1 MQLYQHLK
9 WFFRQHRFTYAIA
22 LSMLFAVAMLNMAV
36 PWLIGNAI
44 DKLLQTKD
52 FSQAEI
58 YLFALLGVSILVYLL
73 RYGWRRML
81 FGTSYKLGNILREQ
95 FYHRLLRQGQ
105 AFYNI
110 HSTGDLMA
118 RATNDI
124 DAVEVAAGEGILSGF
139 DGLLTFI
146 LVLVMMFIFI
156 DWQLAILAIIP
167 FPFMGY
173 GFYKLSN
180 RIHHQFKETL
190 DSFSTLNEQTQQSVS
205 GIRLIKSMGR
215 EEIESDK
222 FSQIAQQSARTTYN
236 VQRSEA
242 LFDPII
248 QLSLGAALLIA
259 LLVGGWQISE
269 GRLTVGQLTSFT
281 LYLSELIW
289 PMYAFGWLMNI
300 LQRGNAAIGRLESL
314 LKLPDSVADK
324 GTTLPEGYALSVDDV
339 TFNYPDTAP
348 TVLEN
353 SSLKNSTLKHVSLT
367 VEQNRV
373 LGITGATGSGKS
385 TLLHLLMRYWEST
398 HGSISVSGVPV
409 ANIPLANLRG
419 LYAYVP
425 QDAFLFSM
433 TIIEN
438 IRIGMPNATDEDV
451 YHAAKL
457 AAIHDDILQ
466 FPEGYQ
472 TLVGE
477 RGVTLSGGQRQRI
490 SIARALISQ
499 APILVL
505 DDALSAVDIKTEKLI
520 IKHLQQR
527 REQTVV
533 VVSHR
538 LSAIEHADEIIVL
551 SHGEIVE
558 RGKHNQ
564 LISLDGWYSRMA
576 AYQQMEQA
584 LEEDLL

>member
-1 MQLYQHLK
+1 MQLFQHLK
-9 WFFRQHRFTYAIA
+9 WFFRQHRFTYALA

-36 PWLIGNAI
+36 PWFIGHAI
-44 DKLLQTKD
+44 DKLLETRD
-52 FSQAEI
+52 FSQAEY

-73 RYGWRRML
+73 RYGWRRVL
-81 FGTSYKLGNILREQ
+81 FGTSYQLGNILREQ

-105 AFYNI
+105 AFYNQ

-124 DAVEVAAGEGILSGF
+124 DAVEMAAGEGILSGF
-139 DGLLTFI
+139 DGLMTFI
-146 LVLVMMFIFI
+146 LVLVMMFVFI
-156 DWQLAILAIIP
+156 DWQLAVLAILP

-180 RIHHQFKETL
+180 RIHHQFKDTL
-190 DSFSTLNEQTQQSVS
+190 DSFSTLNEQAQQSVA
-205 GIRLIKSMGR
+205 GIRMIKSMGR
-215 EEIESDK
+215 EAIEADK
-222 FSQIAQQSARTTYN
+222 FERIAEQSAQSTYK

-259 LLVGGWQISE
+259 LLMGGWQISS
-269 GRLTVGQLTSFT
+269 GNLTVGQLTSFT

-300 LQRGNAAIGRLESL
+300 LQRGNAAIGRLEAL
-314 LKLPDSVADK
+314 LNLPDSINDQ
-324 GTTLPEGYALSVDDV
+324 GTTEPAGYAL
-339 TFNYPDTAP
+339 AI
-348 TVLEN
+348 E
-353 SSLKNSTLKHVSLT
+353 HVSFHYPETGQPSLSNISLQLG
-367 VEQNRV
+367 ENRV
-373 LGITGATGSGKS
+373 LGIAGATGAGKS
-385 TLLHLLMRYWEST
+385 TLLHLLMRYWEAEQ
-398 HGSISVSGVPV
+398 GSIEVSGIPIQS
-409 ANIPLANLRG
+409 IPLPALRN

-433 TIIEN
+433 SIMEN
-438 IRIGMPNATDEDV
+438 IRIGRSEASDEDV
-451 YHAAKL
+451 HQAAKL

-505 DDALSAVDIKTEKLI
+505 DDALSAVDLKTEKVI
-520 IKHLQQR
+520 IEHLQQR
-527 REQTVV
+527 REQTLI

-538 LSAIEHADEIIVL
+538 LSAIERADEIVVL
-551 SHGEIVE
+551 AHGEMIE
-558 RGKHNQ
+558 KGTHRE
-564 LISLDGWYSRMA
+564 LIRQDGWYARMA

-584 LEEDLL
+584 LENDLQ

>member
-1 MQLYQHLK
+1 MQLFQHLK
-9 WFFRQHRFTYAIA
+9 WFFRQHRFTYALA

-36 PWLIGNAI
+36 PWFIGHAI
-44 DKLLQTKD
+44 DKLLETRD
-52 FSQAEI
+52 FSQAEF

-73 RYGWRRML
+73 RYGWRRVL
-81 FGTSYKLGNILREQ
+81 FGTSYQLGNILREQ

-105 AFYNI
+105 AFYNQ

-124 DAVEVAAGEGILSGF
+124 DAVEMAAGEGILSGF
-139 DGLLTFI
+139 DGLMTFI
-146 LVLVMMFIFI
+146 LVLVMMFVFI
-156 DWQLAILAIIP
+156 DWQLAVLAILP
-167 FPFMGY
+167 FPFMGF

-180 RIHHQFKETL
+180 RIHHQFKDTL
-190 DSFSTLNEQTQQSVS
+190 DSFSTLNEQAQQSVA
-205 GIRLIKSMGR
+205 GIRMIKSMGR
-215 EEIESDK
+215 EAIEADK
-222 FSQIAQQSARTTYN
+222 FERIAEQSAQSTYK

-259 LLVGGWQISE
+259 LLMGGWQISS
-269 GRLTVGQLTSFT
+269 GNLTVGQLTSFT

-300 LQRGNAAIGRLESL
+300 LQRGNAAIGRLEEL
-314 LKLPDSVADK
+314 LNLPDSINDQ
-324 GTTLPEGYALSVDDV
+324 GTTEPAGYAL
-339 TFNYPDTAP
+339 AI
-348 TVLEN
+348 E
-353 SSLKNSTLKHVSLT
+353 HVSFHYPETGQPSLSNISLQ
-367 VEQNRV
+367 VGENRV
-373 LGITGATGSGKS
+373 LGIAGATGAGKS
-385 TLLHLLMRYWEST
+385 TLLHLLMRYWEAEQ
-398 HGSISVSGVPV
+398 GSIEVSGIPIQS
-409 ANIPLANLRG
+409 IPLPALRN

-433 TIIEN
+433 SIMEN
-438 IRIGMPNATDEDV
+438 IRIGRSEASDEDV
-451 YHAAKL
+451 HQAAKL

-505 DDALSAVDIKTEKLI
+505 DDALSAVDIKTEKVI
-520 IKHLQQR
+520 IEHLQQR
-527 REQTVV
+527 REQTLI

-538 LSAIEHADEIIVL
+538 LSAIERADEIVVL
-551 SHGEIVE
+551 AHGEMIE
-558 RGKHNQ
+558 RGTHRE
-564 LISLDGWYSRMA
+564 LIRQDGWYARMA

-584 LEEDLL
+584 LENDLQ

>member
-1 MQLYQHLK
+1 MQLFQHLK
-9 WFFRQHRFTYAIA
+9 WFFRQHRFTYALA

-36 PWLIGNAI
+36 PWFIGHAI
-44 DKLLQTKD
+44 DKLLETRD
-52 FSQAEI
+52 FSQAEY

-73 RYGWRRML
+73 RYGWRRVL
-81 FGTSYKLGNILREQ
+81 FGTSYQLGNILREQ

-105 AFYNI
+105 AFYNQ

-124 DAVEVAAGEGILSGF
+124 DAVEMAAGEGILSGF
-139 DGLLTFI
+139 DGLMTFI
-146 LVLVMMFIFI
+146 LVLVMMFVFI
-156 DWQLAILAIIP
+156 DWQLAVLAILP

-180 RIHHQFKETL
+180 RIHHQFKDTL
-190 DSFSTLNEQTQQSVS
+190 DSFSTLNEQAQQSVA
-205 GIRLIKSMGR
+205 GIRMIKSMGR
-215 EEIESDK
+215 EAIEADK
-222 FSQIAQQSARTTYN
+222 FERIAEQSAQSTYK

-259 LLVGGWQISE
+259 LLMGGWQISS
-269 GRLTVGQLTSFT
+269 GNLTVGQLTSFT

-300 LQRGNAAIGRLESL
+300 LQRGNAAIGRLKAL
-314 LKLPDSVADK
+314 LNLPDSINDQ
-324 GTTLPEGYALSVDDV
+324 GTTEPAGYAL
-339 TFNYPDTAP
+339 AI
-348 TVLEN
+348 E
-353 SSLKNSTLKHVSLT
+353 HVSFHYPETGQPSLSNISLQLG
-367 VEQNRV
+367 ENRV
-373 LGITGATGSGKS
+373 LGIAGATGAGKS
-385 TLLHLLMRYWEST
+385 TLLHLLMRYWEAEQ
-398 HGSISVSGVPV
+398 GSIEVSGIPIQS
-409 ANIPLANLRG
+409 IPLPALRN

-433 TIIEN
+433 SIMEN
-438 IRIGMPNATDEDV
+438 IRIGRSEASDEDV
-451 YHAAKL
+451 HQAAKL

-505 DDALSAVDIKTEKLI
+505 DDALSAVDIKTEKVI
-520 IKHLQQR
+520 IEHLQQR
-527 REQTVV
+527 REQTLI

-538 LSAIEHADEIIVL
+538 LSAIERADEIVVL
-551 SHGEIVE
+551 AHGEMIE
-558 RGKHNQ
+558 KGTHRE
-564 LISLDGWYSRMA
+564 LIRQDGWYARMA

-584 LEEDLL
+584 LENDLQ

>member
-1 MQLYQHLK
+1 MQLFQHLK
-9 WFFRQHRFTYAIA
+9 WFFRQHRFTYALA

-36 PWLIGNAI
+36 PWFIGHAI
-44 DKLLQTKD
+44 DKLLETRD
-52 FSQAEI
+52 FSQAEF

-73 RYGWRRML
+73 RYGWRRVL
-81 FGTSYKLGNILREQ
+81 FGTSYQLGNILREQ

-105 AFYNI
+105 AFYNQ

-124 DAVEVAAGEGILSGF
+124 DAVEMAAGEGILSGF
-139 DGLLTFI
+139 DGLMTFI
-146 LVLVMMFIFI
+146 LVLVMMFVFI
-156 DWQLAILAIIP
+156 DWQLAVLAILP

-180 RIHHQFKETL
+180 RIHHQFKDTL
-190 DSFSTLNEQTQQSVS
+190 DSFSTLNEQAQQSVA
-205 GIRLIKSMGR
+205 GIRMIKSMGR
-215 EEIESDK
+215 EAIEAGK
-222 FSQIAQQSARTTYN
+222 FERIAEQSAQSTYK

-259 LLVGGWQISE
+259 LLMGGWQISS
-269 GRLTVGQLTSFT
+269 GNLTVGQLTSFT

-300 LQRGNAAIGRLESL
+300 LQRGNAAIGRLEEL
-314 LKLPDSVADK
+314 LNLPDSINDQ
-324 GTTLPEGYALSVDDV
+324 GTTEPAGYAL
-339 TFNYPDTAP
+339 AI
-348 TVLEN
+348 E
-353 SSLKNSTLKHVSLT
+353 HVSFHYPETGQPSLSNISLQ
-367 VEQNRV
+367 VGENRV
-373 LGITGATGSGKS
+373 LGIAGATGAGKS
-385 TLLHLLMRYWEST
+385 TLLHLLMRYWEAEQ
-398 HGSISVSGVPV
+398 GSIEVSGIPIQS
-409 ANIPLANLRG
+409 IPLPALRN

-433 TIIEN
+433 SIMEN
-438 IRIGMPNATDEDV
+438 IRIGRSEASDEDV
-451 YHAAKL
+451 HQAAKL

-505 DDALSAVDIKTEKLI
+505 DDALSAVDIKTEKVI
-520 IKHLQQR
+520 IEHLQQR
-527 REQTVV
+527 REQTLI

-538 LSAIEHADEIIVL
+538 LSAIERADEIVVL
-551 SHGEIVE
+551 AHGEMIE
-558 RGKHNQ
+558 KGTHRE
-564 LISLDGWYSRMA
+564 LIRQDGWYARMA

-584 LEEDLL
+584 LENDLQ

>member
-1 MQLYQHLK
+1 MQLFQHLK
-9 WFFRQHRFTYAIA
+9 WFFRQHRFTYALA

-36 PWLIGNAI
+36 PWFIGNAI
-44 DKLLQTKD
+44 DKLLETRD
-52 FSQAEI
+52 FSQAEF

-73 RYGWRRML
+73 RYGWRRVL
-81 FGTSYKLGNILREQ
+81 FGTSYQLGNILREQ

-105 AFYNI
+105 AFYNQ

-124 DAVEVAAGEGILSGF
+124 DAVEMAAGEGILSGF
-139 DGLLTFI
+139 DGLMTFI
-146 LVLVMMFIFI
+146 LVLVMMFVFI
-156 DWQLAILAIIP
+156 DWQLAVLAILP

-180 RIHHQFKETL
+180 RIHHQFKDTL
-190 DSFSTLNEQTQQSVS
+190 DSFSTLNEQAQQSVA
-205 GIRLIKSMGR
+205 GIRMIKSMGR
-215 EEIESDK
+215 EAIEADK
-222 FSQIAQQSARTTYN
+222 FERIAEQSAQSTYK

-259 LLVGGWQISE
+259 LLMGGWQISS
-269 GRLTVGQLTSFT
+269 GNLTVGQLTSFT

-300 LQRGNAAIGRLESL
+300 LQRGNAAIGRLEEL
-314 LKLPDSVADK
+314 LNLPDSINDQ
-324 GTTLPEGYALSVDDV
+324 GTTEPAGYAL
-339 TFNYPDTAP
+339 AI
-348 TVLEN
+348 E
-353 SSLKNSTLKHVSLT
+353 HVSFHYPETGQPSLSNISLQ
-367 VEQNRV
+367 VGENRV
-373 LGITGATGSGKS
+373 LGIAGATGAGKS
-385 TLLHLLMRYWEST
+385 TLLHLLMRYWEAEQ
-398 HGSISVSGVPV
+398 GSIEVSGIPIQS
-409 ANIPLANLRG
+409 IPLPALRN

-433 TIIEN
+433 SIMEN
-438 IRIGMPNATDEDV
+438 IRIGRSEASDEDV
-451 YHAAKL
+451 HQAAKL

-505 DDALSAVDIKTEKLI
+505 DDALSAVDIKTEKVI
-520 IKHLQQR
+520 IEHLQQR
-527 REQTVV
+527 REQTLI

-538 LSAIEHADEIIVL
+538 LSAIERADEIVVL
-551 SHGEIVE
+551 AHGEMIE
-558 RGKHNQ
+558 KGTHRE
-564 LISLDGWYSRMA
+564 LIRQDGWYARMA

-584 LEEDLL
+584 LENDLQ

>member
-1 MQLYQHLK
+1 MQLFQHLK
-9 WFFRQHRFTYAIA
+9 WFFRQHRFTYALA

-36 PWLIGNAI
+36 PWFIGHAI
-44 DKLLQTKD
+44 DKLLETRD
-52 FSQAEI
+52 FSQAEY

-73 RYGWRRML
+73 RYGWRRVL
-81 FGTSYKLGNILREQ
+81 FGTSYQLGNILREQ

-105 AFYNI
+105 AFYNQ

-124 DAVEVAAGEGILSGF
+124 DAVEMAAGEGILSGF
-139 DGLLTFI
+139 DGLMTFI
-146 LVLVMMFIFI
+146 LVLVMMFVFI
-156 DWQLAILAIIP
+156 DWQLAVLAILP

-180 RIHHQFKETL
+180 RIHHQFKDTL
-190 DSFSTLNEQTQQSVS
+190 DSFSTLNEQAQQSVA
-205 GIRLIKSMGR
+205 GIRMIKSMGR
-215 EEIESDK
+215 EAIEADK
-222 FSQIAQQSARTTYN
+222 FERIAEQSAQSTYK

-259 LLVGGWQISE
+259 LLMGGWQISS
-269 GRLTVGQLTSFT
+269 GNLTVGQLTSFT

-300 LQRGNAAIGRLESL
+300 LQRGNAAIGRLEAL
-314 LKLPDSVADK
+314 LNLPDSINDQ
-324 GTTLPEGYALSVDDV
+324 GTTEPAGYAL
-339 TFNYPDTAP
+339 AI
-348 TVLEN
+348 E
-353 SSLKNSTLKHVSLT
+353 HVSFHYPETGQPSLSNISLQLG
-367 VEQNRV
+367 ENRV
-373 LGITGATGSGKS
+373 LGITGATGAGKS
-385 TLLHLLMRYWEST
+385 TLLHLLMRYWEAEQ
-398 HGSISVSGVPV
+398 GSIEVSGIPIQS
-409 ANIPLANLRG
+409 IPLPALRN

-433 TIIEN
+433 SIMEN
-438 IRIGMPNATDEDV
+438 IRIGRSEASDEDV
-451 YHAAKL
+451 HQAAKL

-505 DDALSAVDIKTEKLI
+505 DDALSAVDIKTEKVI
-520 IKHLQQR
+520 IEHLQQR
-527 REQTVV
+527 REQTLI

-538 LSAIEHADEIIVL
+538 LSAIERADEIVVL
-551 SHGEIVE
+551 AHGEMIE
-558 RGKHNQ
+558 KGTHRE
-564 LISLDGWYSRMA
+564 LIRQDGWYARMA

-584 LEEDLL
+584 LENDLQ

>member
-1 MQLYQHLK
+1 MQLFQHLK
-9 WFFRQHRFTYAIA
+9 WFFRQHRFTYALA

-36 PWLIGNAI
+36 PWFIGHAI
-44 DKLLQTKD
+44 DKLLETRD
-52 FSQAEI
+52 FSQAEY

-73 RYGWRRML
+73 RYGWRRVL
-81 FGTSYKLGNILREQ
+81 FGTSYQLGNILREQ

-105 AFYNI
+105 AFYNQ

-124 DAVEVAAGEGILSGF
+124 DAVEMAAGEGILSGF
-139 DGLLTFI
+139 DGLMTFI
-146 LVLVMMFIFI
+146 LVLVMMFVFI
-156 DWQLAILAIIP
+156 DWQLAVLAILP

-180 RIHHQFKETL
+180 RIHHQFKDTL
-190 DSFSTLNEQTQQSVS
+190 DSFSTLNEQAQQSVA
-205 GIRLIKSMGR
+205 GIRMIKSMGR
-215 EEIESDK
+215 EAIEADK
-222 FSQIAQQSARTTYN
+222 FERIAEQSAQSTYK

-259 LLVGGWQISE
+259 LLMGGWQISS
-269 GRLTVGQLTSFT
+269 GNLTVGQLTSFT

-300 LQRGNAAIGRLESL
+300 LQRGNAAIGRLEAL
-314 LKLPDSVADK
+314 LNLPDSINDQ
-324 GTTLPEGYALSVDDV
+324 GTTEPAGYALAIEQVS
-339 TFNYPDTAP
+339 FHYPETGQP
-348 TVLEN
+348 
-353 SSLKNSTLKHVSLT
+353 SLSNISLQLG
-367 VEQNRV
+367 ENRV
-373 LGITGATGSGKS
+373 LGIAGATGAGKS
-385 TLLHLLMRYWEST
+385 TLLHLLMRYWEAEQ
-398 HGSISVSGVPV
+398 GSIEVSGIPIQS
-409 ANIPLANLRG
+409 IPLPALRN

-433 TIIEN
+433 SIMEN
-438 IRIGMPNATDEDV
+438 IRIGRSEASDEDV
-451 YHAAKL
+451 HQAAKL

-466 FPEGYQ
+466 FPDGYQ

-505 DDALSAVDIKTEKLI
+505 DDALSAVDIKTEKVI
-520 IKHLQQR
+520 IEHLQQR
-527 REQTVV
+527 REQTLI

-538 LSAIEHADEIIVL
+538 LSAIERADEIVVL
-551 SHGEIVE
+551 AHGEMIE
-558 RGKHNQ
+558 KGTHRE
-564 LISLDGWYSRMA
+564 LIRQDGWYARMA

-584 LEEDLL
+584 LENDLQ

>member
-1 MQLYQHLK
+1 MQLFQHLK
-9 WFFRQHRFTYAIA
+9 WFFRQHRFTYALA

-36 PWLIGNAI
+36 PWFIGNAI
-44 DKLLQTKD
+44 DKLLETRD
-52 FSQAEI
+52 FSQAEF

-73 RYGWRRML
+73 RYGWRRVL
-81 FGTSYKLGNILREQ
+81 FGTSYQLGNILREQ

-105 AFYNI
+105 AFYNQ

-124 DAVEVAAGEGILSGF
+124 DAVEMAAGEGILSGF
-139 DGLLTFI
+139 DGLMTFI
-146 LVLVMMFIFI
+146 LVLVMMFVFI
-156 DWQLAILAIIP
+156 DWQLAVLAILP

-180 RIHHQFKETL
+180 RIHHQFKDTL
-190 DSFSTLNEQTQQSVS
+190 DSFSTLNEQAQQSVA
-205 GIRLIKSMGR
+205 GIRMIKSMGR
-215 EEIESDK
+215 EAIEADK
-222 FSQIAQQSARTTYN
+222 FERIAEQSAQSTYK

-259 LLVGGWQISE
+259 LLMGGWQISS
-269 GRLTVGQLTSFT
+269 GNLTVGQLTSFT

-300 LQRGNAAIGRLESL
+300 LQRGNAAIGRLEEL
-314 LKLPDSVADK
+314 LNLPDSINDQ
-324 GTTLPEGYALSVDDV
+324 GTTEPAGYAL
-339 TFNYPDTAP
+339 AI
-348 TVLEN
+348 E
-353 SSLKNSTLKHVSLT
+353 HVSFHYPETGQPSLSNISLQLG
-367 VEQNRV
+367 ENRV
-373 LGITGATGSGKS
+373 LGIAGATGAGKS
-385 TLLHLLMRYWEST
+385 TLLHLLMRYWEAEQ
-398 HGSISVSGVPV
+398 GSIEVSGIPIQS
-409 ANIPLANLRG
+409 IPLPALRN

-433 TIIEN
+433 SIMEN
-438 IRIGMPNATDEDV
+438 IRIGRSQASDEEV
-451 YHAAKL
+451 HQAAKL

-505 DDALSAVDIKTEKLI
+505 DDALSAVDIKTEKVI
-520 IKHLQQR
+520 IEHLQQR
-527 REQTVV
+527 REQTLI

-538 LSAIEHADEIIVL
+538 LSAIERADEIVVL
-551 SHGEIVE
+551 AHGEMIE
-558 RGKHNQ
+558 KGTHRE
-564 LISLDGWYSRMA
+564 LIRQDGWYARMA

-584 LEEDLL
+584 LENDLQ

>member
-1 MQLYQHLK
+1 MQLFQHLK
-9 WFFRQHRFTYAIA
+9 WFFRQHRFTYALA

-36 PWLIGNAI
+36 PWFIGHAI
-44 DKLLQTKD
+44 DKLLETRD
-52 FSQAEI
+52 FSQAEF

-73 RYGWRRML
+73 RYGWRRVL
-81 FGTSYKLGNILREQ
+81 FGTSYQLGNILREQ

-105 AFYNI
+105 AFYNQ

-124 DAVEVAAGEGILSGF
+124 DAVEMAAGEGILSGF
-139 DGLLTFI
+139 DGLMTFI
-146 LVLVMMFIFI
+146 LVLVMMFVFI
-156 DWQLAILAIIP
+156 DWQLAVLAILP

-180 RIHHQFKETL
+180 RIHHQFKDTL
-190 DSFSTLNEQTQQSVS
+190 DSFSTLNEQAQQSVA
-205 GIRLIKSMGR
+205 GIRMIKSMGR
-215 EEIESDK
+215 EAIEADK
-222 FSQIAQQSARTTYN
+222 FERIAEQSAQSTYK

-259 LLVGGWQISE
+259 LLMGGWQISS
-269 GRLTVGQLTSFT
+269 GNLTVGQLTSFT

-300 LQRGNAAIGRLESL
+300 LQRGNAAIGRLEEL
-314 LKLPDSVADK
+314 LNLPDSINDQ
-324 GTTLPEGYALSVDDV
+324 GTTEPAGYAL
-339 TFNYPDTAP
+339 AI
-348 TVLEN
+348 E
-353 SSLKNSTLKHVSLT
+353 HVSFHYPETGQPSLSNISLQ
-367 VEQNRV
+367 VGENRV
-373 LGITGATGSGKS
+373 LGIAGATGAGKS
-385 TLLHLLMRYWEST
+385 TLLHLLMRYWEAEQ
-398 HGSISVSGVPV
+398 GSIEVSGIPIQS
-409 ANIPLANLRG
+409 IPLPALRN

-433 TIIEN
+433 SIMEN
-438 IRIGMPNATDEDV
+438 IRIGRSQASDEDV
-451 YHAAKL
+451 HQAAKL

-505 DDALSAVDIKTEKLI
+505 DDALSAVDIKTEKVI
-520 IKHLQQR
+520 IEHLQQR
-527 REQTVV
+527 REQTLI

-538 LSAIEHADEIIVL
+538 LSAIERADEIVVL
-551 SHGEIVE
+551 AHGEMIE
-558 RGKHNQ
+558 KGTHRE
-564 LISLDGWYSRMA
+564 LIRQDGWYARMA

-584 LEEDLL
+584 LENDLQ

>member
-1 MQLYQHLK
+1 MQLFQHLK
-9 WFFRQHRFTYAIA
+9 WFFRQHRFTYALA

-36 PWLIGNAI
+36 PWFIGHAI
-44 DKLLQTKD
+44 DKLLETRD
-52 FSQAEI
+52 FSQAEF

-73 RYGWRRML
+73 RYGWRRVL
-81 FGTSYKLGNILREQ
+81 FGTSYQLGNILREQ

-105 AFYNI
+105 AFYNQ

-124 DAVEVAAGEGILSGF
+124 DAVEMAAGEGILSGF
-139 DGLLTFI
+139 DGLMTFI
-146 LVLVMMFIFI
+146 LVLVMMFVFI
-156 DWQLAILAIIP
+156 DWQLAVLAILP

-180 RIHHQFKETL
+180 RIHHQFKDTL
-190 DSFSTLNEQTQQSVS
+190 DSFSTLNEQAQQSVA
-205 GIRLIKSMGR
+205 GIRMIKSMGR
-215 EEIESDK
+215 EAIEADK
-222 FSQIAQQSARTTYN
+222 FERIAEQSAQSTYK

-259 LLVGGWQISE
+259 LLMGGWQISS
-269 GRLTVGQLTSFT
+269 GNLTVGQLTSFT

-300 LQRGNAAIGRLESL
+300 LQRGNAAIGRLEEL
-314 LKLPDSVADK
+314 LNLPDSINDQGSTEPA
-324 GTTLPEGYALSVDDV
+324 GYAL
-339 TFNYPDTAP
+339 AI
-348 TVLEN
+348 E
-353 SSLKNSTLKHVSLT
+353 HVSFHYPESGQPSLSNISLQLG
-367 VEQNRV
+367 ENRV
-373 LGITGATGSGKS
+373 LGIAGATGAGKS
-385 TLLHLLMRYWEST
+385 TLLHLLMRYWEAEQ
-398 HGSISVSGVPV
+398 GSIEVSGIPIQS
-409 ANIPLANLRG
+409 IPLPALRN

-433 TIIEN
+433 SIMEN
-438 IRIGMPNATDEDV
+438 IRIGRSEASDEDV
-451 YHAAKL
+451 HQAAKL

-505 DDALSAVDIKTEKLI
+505 DDALSAVDIKTEKVI
-520 IKHLQQR
+520 IEHLQQR
-527 REQTVV
+527 REQTLI

-538 LSAIEHADEIIVL
+538 LSAIERADEIVVL
-551 SHGEIVE
+551 AHGEMIE
-558 RGKHNQ
+558 KGTHRE
-564 LISLDGWYSRMA
+564 LIRQDGWYARMA

-584 LEEDLL
+584 LENDLQ

>member
-1 MQLYQHLK
+1 MQLFQHLK
-9 WFFRQHRFTYAIA
+9 WFFRQHRFTYALA

-36 PWLIGNAI
+36 PWFIGNAI
-44 DKLLQTKD
+44 DKLLETRD
-52 FSQAEI
+52 FSQAEF

-73 RYGWRRML
+73 RYGWRRVL
-81 FGTSYKLGNILREQ
+81 FGTSYQLGNILREQ

-105 AFYNI
+105 AFYNQ

-124 DAVEVAAGEGILSGF
+124 DAVEMAAGEGILSGF
-139 DGLLTFI
+139 DGLMTFI
-146 LVLVMMFIFI
+146 LVLVMMFVFI
-156 DWQLAILAIIP
+156 DWQLAVLAILP

-180 RIHHQFKETL
+180 RIHHQFKDTL
-190 DSFSTLNEQTQQSVS
+190 DSFSTLNEQAQQSVA
-205 GIRLIKSMGR
+205 GIRMIKSMGR
-215 EEIESDK
+215 EAIEAGK
-222 FSQIAQQSARTTYN
+222 FERIAEQSAQSTYK

-259 LLVGGWQISE
+259 LLMGGWQISS
-269 GRLTVGQLTSFT
+269 GNLTVGQLTSFT

-300 LQRGNAAIGRLESL
+300 LQRGNAAIGRLEEL
-314 LKLPDSVADK
+314 LNLPDSINDQ
-324 GTTLPEGYALSVDDV
+324 GTTEPAGYAL
-339 TFNYPDTAP
+339 AI
-348 TVLEN
+348 E
-353 SSLKNSTLKHVSLT
+353 HVSFHYPETGQPSLSNISLQLG
-367 VEQNRV
+367 ENRV
-373 LGITGATGSGKS
+373 LGIAGATGAGKS
-385 TLLHLLMRYWEST
+385 TLLHLLMRYWEAEQ
-398 HGSISVSGVPV
+398 GSIEVSGIPIQS
-409 ANIPLANLRG
+409 IPLPALRN

-433 TIIEN
+433 SIMEN
-438 IRIGMPNATDEDV
+438 IRIGRSQASDEEV
-451 YHAAKL
+451 HQAAKL

-505 DDALSAVDIKTEKLI
+505 DDALSAVDIKTEKVI
-520 IKHLQQR
+520 IEHLQQR
-527 REQTVV
+527 REQTLI

-538 LSAIEHADEIIVL
+538 LSAIERADEIVVL
-551 SHGEIVE
+551 AHGEMIE
-558 RGKHNQ
+558 KGTHRE
-564 LISLDGWYSRMA
+564 LIRQDGWYARMA

-584 LEEDLL
+584 LENDLQ

>member
-1 MQLYQHLK
+1 MQLFQHLK
-9 WFFRQHRFTYAIA
+9 WFFRQHRFTYALA

-36 PWLIGNAI
+36 PWFIGHAI
-44 DKLLQTKD
+44 DKLLETRD
-52 FSQAEI
+52 FSQAEF
-58 YLFALLGVSILVYLL
+58 YLFALLVVSILVYLL
-73 RYGWRRML
+73 RYGWRRVL
-81 FGTSYKLGNILREQ
+81 FGTSYQLGNILREQ

-105 AFYNI
+105 AFYNQ

-124 DAVEVAAGEGILSGF
+124 DAVEMAAGEGILSGF
-139 DGLLTFI
+139 DGLMTFI
-146 LVLVMMFIFI
+146 LVLVMMFVFI
-156 DWQLAILAIIP
+156 DWQLAVLAILP

-180 RIHHQFKETL
+180 RIHHQFKDTL
-190 DSFSTLNEQTQQSVS
+190 DSFSTLNEQAQQSVA
-205 GIRLIKSMGR
+205 GIRMIKSMGR
-215 EEIESDK
+215 EAIEADK
-222 FSQIAQQSARTTYN
+222 FERIAEQSAQSTYK

-259 LLVGGWQISE
+259 LLMGGWQISS
-269 GRLTVGQLTSFT
+269 GNLTVGQLTSFT

-300 LQRGNAAIGRLESL
+300 LQRGNAAIGRLEEL
-314 LKLPDSVADK
+314 LNLPDSINDQ
-324 GTTLPEGYALSVDDV
+324 GTTEPAGYALAIEHIS
-339 TFNYPDTAP
+339 FHYPETGQP
-348 TVLEN
+348 
-353 SSLKNSTLKHVSLT
+353 SLSNISLQ
-367 VEQNRV
+367 VGENRV
-373 LGITGATGSGKS
+373 LGIAGATGAGKS
-385 TLLHLLMRYWEST
+385 TLLHLLMRYWEAEQ
-398 HGSISVSGVPV
+398 GSIEVSGIPIQS
-409 ANIPLANLRG
+409 IPLPALRN

-433 TIIEN
+433 SIMEN
-438 IRIGMPNATDEDV
+438 IRIGRSQASDEEV
-451 YHAAKL
+451 HQAAKL

-505 DDALSAVDIKTEKLI
+505 DDALSAVDIKTEKVI
-520 IKHLQQR
+520 IEHLQQR
-527 REQTVV
+527 REQTLI

-538 LSAIEHADEIIVL
+538 LSAIERADEIVVL
-551 SHGEIVE
+551 AHGEMIE
-558 RGKHNQ
+558 KGTHRE
-564 LISLDGWYSRMA
+564 LIRQDGWYARMA

-584 LEEDLL
+584 LENDLQ

>member
-1 MQLYQHLK
+1 MQLFQHLK
-9 WFFRQHRFTYAIA
+9 WFFRQHRFTYALA

-36 PWLIGNAI
+36 PWFIGHAI
-44 DKLLQTKD
+44 DKLLETRD
-52 FSQAEI
+52 FSQAEF

-73 RYGWRRML
+73 RYGWRRVL
-81 FGTSYKLGNILREQ
+81 FGTSYQLGNILREQ

-105 AFYNI
+105 AFYNQ

-124 DAVEVAAGEGILSGF
+124 DAVEMAAGEGILSGF
-139 DGLLTFI
+139 DGLMTFI
-146 LVLVMMFIFI
+146 LVLVMMFVFI
-156 DWQLAILAIIP
+156 DWQLAVLAILP

-180 RIHHQFKETL
+180 RIHHQFKDTL
-190 DSFSTLNEQTQQSVS
+190 DSFSTLNEQAQQSVA
-205 GIRLIKSMGR
+205 GIRMIKSMGR
-215 EEIESDK
+215 EAIEADK
-222 FSQIAQQSARTTYN
+222 FERIAEQSAQSTYK

-259 LLVGGWQISE
+259 LLMGGWQISS
-269 GRLTVGQLTSFT
+269 GNLTVGQLTSFT

-300 LQRGNAAIGRLESL
+300 LQRGNAAIGRLEEL
-314 LKLPDSVADK
+314 LNLPDSINDQGSTEPA
-324 GTTLPEGYALSVDDV
+324 GYAL
-339 TFNYPDTAP
+339 AI
-348 TVLEN
+348 E
-353 SSLKNSTLKHVSLT
+353 HVSFHYPETGQPSLSNISLQ
-367 VEQNRV
+367 VGENRV
-373 LGITGATGSGKS
+373 LGIAGATGAGKS
-385 TLLHLLMRYWEST
+385 TLLHLLMRYWEAEQ
-398 HGSISVSGVPV
+398 GSIEVSGIPIQS
-409 ANIPLANLRG
+409 IPLPALRN

-433 TIIEN
+433 SIMEN
-438 IRIGMPNATDEDV
+438 IRIGRSQASDEEV
-451 YHAAKL
+451 HQAAKL

-505 DDALSAVDIKTEKLI
+505 DDALSAVDIKTEKVI
-520 IKHLQQR
+520 IEHLQQR
-527 REQTVV
+527 REQTLI

-538 LSAIEHADEIIVL
+538 LSAIERADEIVVL
-551 SHGEIVE
+551 AHGEMIE
-558 RGKHNQ
+558 KGTHRE
-564 LISLDGWYSRMA
+564 LIRQDGWYARMA

-584 LEEDLL
+584 LENDLQ

>member
-1 MQLYQHLK
+1 MQLFQHLK
-9 WFFRQHRFTYAIA
+9 WFFRQHRFTYALA

-36 PWLIGNAI
+36 PWFIGHAI
-44 DKLLQTKD
+44 DKLLETRD
-52 FSQAEI
+52 FSQAEF

-73 RYGWRRML
+73 RYGWRRVL
-81 FGTSYKLGNILREQ
+81 FGTSYQLGNILREQ

-105 AFYNI
+105 AFYNQ

-124 DAVEVAAGEGILSGF
+124 DAVEMAAGEGILSGF
-139 DGLLTFI
+139 DGLMTFI
-146 LVLVMMFIFI
+146 LVLVMMFVFI
-156 DWQLAILAIIP
+156 DWQLAVLAILP

-180 RIHHQFKETL
+180 RIHHQFKDTL
-190 DSFSTLNEQTQQSVS
+190 DSFSTLNEQAQQSVA
-205 GIRLIKSMGR
+205 GIRMIKSMGR
-215 EEIESDK
+215 EAIEAGK
-222 FSQIAQQSARTTYN
+222 FERIAEQSAQSTYK

-259 LLVGGWQISE
+259 LLMGGWQISS
-269 GRLTVGQLTSFT
+269 GNLTVGQLTSFT

-300 LQRGNAAIGRLESL
+300 LQRGNAAIGRLEEL
-314 LKLPDSVADK
+314 LNLPDSINDQ
-324 GTTLPEGYALSVDDV
+324 GTTEPAGYAL
-339 TFNYPDTAP
+339 AI
-348 TVLEN
+348 E
-353 SSLKNSTLKHVSLT
+353 HVSFHYPETGQPSLSNISLQ
-367 VEQNRV
+367 VGENRV
-373 LGITGATGSGKS
+373 LGIAGATGAAKS
-385 TLLHLLMRYWEST
+385 TLLHLLMRYWEAEQ
-398 HGSISVSGVPV
+398 GSIEVSGIPIQS
-409 ANIPLANLRG
+409 IPLPALRN

-433 TIIEN
+433 SIMEN
-438 IRIGMPNATDEDV
+438 IRIGRSEASDEDV
-451 YHAAKL
+451 HQAAKL

-505 DDALSAVDIKTEKLI
+505 DDALSAVDIKTEKVI
-520 IKHLQQR
+520 IEHLQQR
-527 REQTVV
+527 REQTLI

-538 LSAIEHADEIIVL
+538 LSAIERADEIVVL
-551 SHGEIVE
+551 AHGEMIE
-558 RGKHNQ
+558 KGTHRE
-564 LISLDGWYSRMA
+564 LIRQDGWYARMA

-584 LEEDLL
+584 LENDLQ

>member
-1 MQLYQHLK
+1 MQLFQHLK
-9 WFFRQHRFTYAIA
+9 WFFRQHRFTYALA

-36 PWLIGNAI
+36 PWFIGHAI
-44 DKLLQTKD
+44 DKLLETRD
-52 FSQAEI
+52 FSQAEF

-73 RYGWRRML
+73 RYGWRRVL

-105 AFYNI
+105 AFYNQ

-124 DAVEVAAGEGILSGF
+124 DAVEMAAGEGILSGF
-139 DGLLTFI
+139 DGLMTFI
-146 LVLVMMFIFI
+146 LVLVMMFVFI
-156 DWQLAILAIIP
+156 DWQLAVLAILP

-180 RIHHQFKETL
+180 RIHHQFKDTL
-190 DSFSTLNEQTQQSVS
+190 DSFSTLNEQAQQSVA
-205 GIRLIKSMGR
+205 GIRMIKSMGR
-215 EEIESDK
+215 EAIEADK
-222 FSQIAQQSARTTYN
+222 FERIAEQSAQSTYK

-259 LLVGGWQISE
+259 LLMGGWQISS
-269 GRLTVGQLTSFT
+269 GNLTVGQLTSFT

-300 LQRGNAAIGRLESL
+300 LQRGNAAIGRLEEL
-314 LKLPDSVADK
+314 LNLPDSINDQ
-324 GTTLPEGYALSVDDV
+324 GTTEPAGYAL
-339 TFNYPDTAP
+339 AI
-348 TVLEN
+348 E
-353 SSLKNSTLKHVSLT
+353 HVSFHYPETGQPSLSNISLQLG
-367 VEQNRV
+367 ENRV
-373 LGITGATGSGKS
+373 LGIAGATGAGKS
-385 TLLHLLMRYWEST
+385 TLLHLLMRYWEAEQ
-398 HGSISVSGVPV
+398 GSIEVSGIPIQS
-409 ANIPLANLRG
+409 IPLPALRN

-433 TIIEN
+433 SIMEN
-438 IRIGMPNATDEDV
+438 IRIGRSEASDEEV
-451 YHAAKL
+451 HQAAKL

-505 DDALSAVDIKTEKLI
+505 DDALSAVDIKTEKVI
-520 IKHLQQR
+520 IEHLQQR
-527 REQTVV
+527 REQTLI

-538 LSAIEHADEIIVL
+538 LSAIERADEIVVL
-551 SHGEIVE
+551 AHGEMIE
-558 RGKHNQ
+558 KGTHRE
-564 LISLDGWYSRMA
+564 LIRQDGWYARMA

-584 LEEDLL
+584 LENDLQ

>member
-1 MQLYQHLK
+1 MQLFQHLK
-9 WFFRQHRFTYAIA
+9 WFFRQHRFTYALA

-36 PWLIGNAI
+36 PWFIGHAI
-44 DKLLQTKD
+44 DKLLETRD
-52 FSQAEI
+52 FSQAEY

-73 RYGWRRML
+73 RYGWRRVL
-81 FGTSYKLGNILREQ
+81 FGTSYQLGNILREQ

-105 AFYNI
+105 AFYNQ

-124 DAVEVAAGEGILSGF
+124 DAVEMAAGEGILSGF
-139 DGLLTFI
+139 DGLMTFI
-146 LVLVMMFIFI
+146 LVLVMMFVFI
-156 DWQLAILAIIP
+156 DWQLAVLAILP

-180 RIHHQFKETL
+180 RIHHQFKDTL
-190 DSFSTLNEQTQQSVS
+190 DSFSTLNEQAQQSVA
-205 GIRLIKSMGR
+205 GIRMIKSMGR
-215 EEIESDK
+215 EAIEADK
-222 FSQIAQQSARTTYN
+222 FERIAEQSAQSTYK

-259 LLVGGWQISE
+259 LLMGGWQISS
-269 GRLTVGQLTSFT
+269 GNLTVGQLTSFT

-300 LQRGNAAIGRLESL
+300 LQRGNAAIGRLEAL
-314 LKLPDSVADK
+314 LNLPDSINDQ
-324 GTTLPEGYALSVDDV
+324 GTTEPAGYAL
-339 TFNYPDTAP
+339 AI
-348 TVLEN
+348 E
-353 SSLKNSTLKHVSLT
+353 HVSFHYPETGQPSLSNISLQLG
-367 VEQNRV
+367 ENRV
-373 LGITGATGSGKS
+373 LGIAGATGAGKS
-385 TLLHLLMRYWEST
+385 TLLHLLMRYWEAEQ
-398 HGSISVSGVPV
+398 GSIEVSGIPIQS
-409 ANIPLANLRG
+409 IPLPALRN

-433 TIIEN
+433 SIMEN
-438 IRIGMPNATDEDV
+438 IRIGRSEASDEDV
-451 YHAAKL
+451 HQAAKL

-505 DDALSAVDIKTEKLI
+505 DDALSAVDIKTEKVI
-520 IKHLQQR
+520 IEHLQQR
-527 REQTVV
+527 REQTLI

-538 LSAIEHADEIIVL
+538 LSAIERADEIVVL
-551 SHGEIVE
+551 AHGEMIE
-558 RGKHNQ
+558 KGTHRE
-564 LISLDGWYSRMA
+564 LIHQDGWYARMA

-584 LEEDLL
+584 LENDLQ

>member
-1 MQLYQHLK
+1 MQLFQHLK
-9 WFFRQHRFTYAIA
+9 WFFRQHRFTYALA

-36 PWLIGNAI
+36 PWFIGHAI
-44 DKLLQTKD
+44 DKLLETRD
-52 FSQAEI
+52 FSQAEF

-73 RYGWRRML
+73 RYGWRRVL
-81 FGTSYKLGNILREQ
+81 FGTSYQLGNILREQ

-105 AFYNI
+105 AFYNQ

-124 DAVEVAAGEGILSGF
+124 DAVEMAAGEGILSGF
-139 DGLLTFI
+139 DGLMTFI
-146 LVLVMMFIFI
+146 LVLVMMFVFI
-156 DWQLAILAIIP
+156 DWQLAMLAILP
-167 FPFMGY
+167 FPFMGF

-180 RIHHQFKETL
+180 RIHHQFKDTL
-190 DSFSTLNEQTQQSVS
+190 DSFSTLNEQAQQSVA
-205 GIRLIKSMGR
+205 GIRMIKSMGR
-215 EEIESDK
+215 EAIEAGK
-222 FSQIAQQSARTTYN
+222 FERIAEQSAQSTYK

-259 LLVGGWQISE
+259 LLMGGWQISS
-269 GRLTVGQLTSFT
+269 GNLTVGQLTSFT

-300 LQRGNAAIGRLESL
+300 LQRGNAAIGRLEEL
-314 LKLPDSVADK
+314 LNLPDSINDQGSTEPA
-324 GTTLPEGYALSVDDV
+324 GYAL
-339 TFNYPDTAP
+339 TI
-348 TVLEN
+348 E
-353 SSLKNSTLKHVSLT
+353 HVSFHYPETGQPSLSNISLQ
-367 VEQNRV
+367 VGENRV
-373 LGITGATGSGKS
+373 LGIAGATGAGKS
-385 TLLHLLMRYWEST
+385 TLLHLLMRYWEAEQ
-398 HGSISVSGVPV
+398 GSIEVSGIPIQS
-409 ANIPLANLRG
+409 IPLPALRN

-433 TIIEN
+433 SIMEN
-438 IRIGMPNATDEDV
+438 IRIGRSEASDEDV
-451 YHAAKL
+451 HQAAKL

-505 DDALSAVDIKTEKLI
+505 DDALSAVDIKTEKVI
-520 IKHLQQR
+520 IEHLQQR
-527 REQTVV
+527 REQTLI

-538 LSAIEHADEIIVL
+538 LSAIERADEIVVL
-551 SHGEIVE
+551 AHGEMIE
-558 RGKHNQ
+558 KGTHRE
-564 LISLDGWYSRMA
+564 LIRQDGWYARMA

-584 LEEDLL
+584 LENDLQ

>member
-1 MQLYQHLK
+1 MQLFQHLK
-9 WFFRQHRFTYAIA
+9 WFFRQHRFTYALA

-36 PWLIGNAI
+36 PWFIGHAI
-44 DKLLQTKD
+44 DKLLETRD
-52 FSQAEI
+52 FSQAEF

-73 RYGWRRML
+73 RYGWRRVL
-81 FGTSYKLGNILREQ
+81 FGTSYQLGNILREQ

-105 AFYNI
+105 AFYNQ

-124 DAVEVAAGEGILSGF
+124 DAVEMAAGEGILSGF
-139 DGLLTFI
+139 DGLMTFI
-146 LVLVMMFIFI
+146 LVLVMMFVFI
-156 DWQLAILAIIP
+156 DWQLAVLAILP
-167 FPFMGY
+167 FPFMGF

-180 RIHHQFKETL
+180 RIHHQFKDTL
-190 DSFSTLNEQTQQSVS
+190 DSFSTLNEQAQQSVA
-205 GIRLIKSMGR
+205 GIRMIKSMGR
-215 EEIESDK
+215 EAIEADK
-222 FSQIAQQSARTTYN
+222 FERIAEQSAQSTYK

-259 LLVGGWQISE
+259 LLMGGWQISS
-269 GRLTVGQLTSFT
+269 GNLTVGQLTSFT

-300 LQRGNAAIGRLESL
+300 LQRGNAAIGRLEEL
-314 LKLPDSVADK
+314 LNLPDSINDQGSTEPA
-324 GTTLPEGYALSVDDV
+324 GYAL
-339 TFNYPDTAP
+339 AI
-348 TVLEN
+348 E
-353 SSLKNSTLKHVSLT
+353 HVSFHYPETGQPSLSNISLQ
-367 VEQNRV
+367 VGENRV
-373 LGITGATGSGKS
+373 LGIAGATGAGKS
-385 TLLHLLMRYWEST
+385 TLLHLLMRYWEAEQ
-398 HGSISVSGVPV
+398 GSIEVSGIPIQS
-409 ANIPLANLRG
+409 IPLPALRN

-433 TIIEN
+433 SIMEN
-438 IRIGMPNATDEDV
+438 IRIGRSEASDEEV
-451 YHAAKL
+451 HQAAKL

-505 DDALSAVDIKTEKLI
+505 DDALSAVDIKTEKVI
-520 IKHLQQR
+520 IEHLQQR
-527 REQTVV
+527 REQTLI

-538 LSAIEHADEIIVL
+538 LSAIERADEIVVL
-551 SHGEIVE
+551 AHGEMIE
-558 RGKHNQ
+558 KGTHRE
-564 LISLDGWYSRMA
+564 LIRQDGWYARMA

-584 LEEDLL
+584 LENDLQ

>member
-1 MQLYQHLK
+1 MQLFQHLK
-9 WFFRQHRFTYAIA
+9 WFFRQHRFTYALA

-36 PWLIGNAI
+36 PWFIGHAI
-44 DKLLQTKD
+44 DKLLETRD
-52 FSQAEI
+52 FSQAEF

-73 RYGWRRML
+73 RYGWRRVL
-81 FGTSYKLGNILREQ
+81 FGTSYQLGNILREQ

-105 AFYNI
+105 AFYNQ

-124 DAVEVAAGEGILSGF
+124 DAVEMAAGEGILSGF
-139 DGLLTFI
+139 DGLMTFI
-146 LVLVMMFIFI
+146 LVLVMMFVFI
-156 DWQLAILAIIP
+156 DWQLAVLAILP

-180 RIHHQFKETL
+180 RIHHQFKDTL
-190 DSFSTLNEQTQQSVS
+190 DSFSTLNEQAQQSVA
-205 GIRLIKSMGR
+205 GIRMIKSMGR
-215 EEIESDK
+215 EAIEADK
-222 FSQIAQQSARTTYN
+222 FERIAEQSAQSTYK

-259 LLVGGWQISE
+259 LLMGGWQISS
-269 GRLTVGQLTSFT
+269 GNLTVGQLTSFT

-300 LQRGNAAIGRLESL
+300 LQRGNAAIGRLEEL
-314 LKLPDSVADK
+314 LNLPDSINDQ
-324 GTTLPEGYALSVDDV
+324 GTTEPAGYAL
-339 TFNYPDTAP
+339 AI
-348 TVLEN
+348 E
-353 SSLKNSTLKHVSLT
+353 HVSFHYPETGQPSLSNISLQ
-367 VEQNRV
+367 VGENRV
-373 LGITGATGSGKS
+373 LGIAGATGAGKS
-385 TLLHLLMRYWEST
+385 TLLHLLMRYWEAEQ
-398 HGSISVSGVPV
+398 GSIEVSGIPIQS
-409 ANIPLANLRG
+409 IPLPALRN

-433 TIIEN
+433 SIMEN
-438 IRIGMPNATDEDV
+438 IRIGRSQASDEEV
-451 YHAAKL
+451 HQAAKL

-505 DDALSAVDIKTEKLI
+505 DDALSAVDIKTEKVI
-520 IKHLQQR
+520 IEHLQQR
-527 REQTVV
+527 REQTLI

-538 LSAIEHADEIIVL
+538 LSAIERADEIVVL
-551 SHGEIVE
+551 AHGEMIE
-558 RGKHNQ
+558 KGTHRE
-564 LISLDGWYSRMA
+564 LIRQDGWYARMA

-584 LEEDLL
+584 LENNLQ

>member
-1 MQLYQHLK
+1 MQLFQHLK
-9 WFFRQHRFTYAIA
+9 WFFRQHRFTYALA

-36 PWLIGNAI
+36 PWFIGHAI
-44 DKLLQTKD
+44 DKLLETRD
-52 FSQAEI
+52 FSQAEF

-73 RYGWRRML
+73 RYGWRRVL
-81 FGTSYKLGNILREQ
+81 FGTSYQLGNILREQ

-105 AFYNI
+105 AFYNQ

-124 DAVEVAAGEGILSGF
+124 DAVEMAAGEGILSGF
-139 DGLLTFI
+139 DGLMTFI
-146 LVLVMMFIFI
+146 LVLVMMFVFI
-156 DWQLAILAIIP
+156 DWQLAVLAILP

-180 RIHHQFKETL
+180 RIHHQFKDTL
-190 DSFSTLNEQTQQSVS
+190 DSFSTLNEQAQQSVA
-205 GIRLIKSMGR
+205 GIRMIKSMGR
-215 EEIESDK
+215 EAIEADK
-222 FSQIAQQSARTTYN
+222 FERIAEQSAQSTYK

-259 LLVGGWQISE
+259 LLMGGWQISS
-269 GRLTVGQLTSFT
+269 GNLTVGQLTSFT

-300 LQRGNAAIGRLESL
+300 LQRGNAAIGRLEEL
-314 LKLPDSVADK
+314 LNLPDSINDQGSTEPA
-324 GTTLPEGYALSVDDV
+324 GYAL
-339 TFNYPDTAP
+339 AI
-348 TVLEN
+348 E
-353 SSLKNSTLKHVSLT
+353 HVSFHYPETGQPSLSNISLQ
-367 VEQNRV
+367 VGENRV
-373 LGITGATGSGKS
+373 LGIAGATGAGKS
-385 TLLHLLMRYWEST
+385 TLLHLLMRYWEAEQ
-398 HGSISVSGVPV
+398 GSIEVSGIPIQS
-409 ANIPLANLRG
+409 IPLPALRN

-433 TIIEN
+433 SIMEN
-438 IRIGMPNATDEDV
+438 IRIGRSEASDEDV
-451 YHAAKL
+451 HQAAKL

-505 DDALSAVDIKTEKLI
+505 DDALSAVDIKTEKVI
-520 IKHLQQR
+520 IEHLQQR
-527 REQTVV
+527 REQTLI

-538 LSAIEHADEIIVL
+538 LSAIERADEIVVL
-551 SHGEIVE
+551 AHGEMIE
-558 RGKHNQ
+558 KGTHRE
-564 LISLDGWYSRMA
+564 LIRQDGWYARMA

-584 LEEDLL
+584 LENDLQ

>member
-1 MQLYQHLK
+1 MQLFQHLK
-9 WFFRQHRFTYAIA
+9 WFFRQHRFTYALA

-36 PWLIGNAI
+36 PWFIGHAI
-44 DKLLQTKD
+44 DKLLETRD
-52 FSQAEI
+52 FSQAEF

-73 RYGWRRML
+73 RYGWRRVL
-81 FGTSYKLGNILREQ
+81 FGTSYQLGNILREQ

-105 AFYNI
+105 AFYNQ

-124 DAVEVAAGEGILSGF
+124 DAVEMAAGEGILSGF
-139 DGLLTFI
+139 DGLMTFI
-146 LVLVMMFIFI
+146 LVLVMMFVFI
-156 DWQLAILAIIP
+156 DWQLAVLAILP

-180 RIHHQFKETL
+180 RIHHQFKDTL
-190 DSFSTLNEQTQQSVS
+190 DSFSTLNEQAQQSVA
-205 GIRLIKSMGR
+205 GIRMIKSMGR
-215 EEIESDK
+215 EAIEADK
-222 FSQIAQQSARTTYN
+222 FECIAEQSAQSTYK

-259 LLVGGWQISE
+259 LLMGGWQISS
-269 GRLTVGQLTSFT
+269 GNLTVGQLTSFT

-300 LQRGNAAIGRLESL
+300 LQRGNAAIGRLEEL
-314 LKLPDSVADK
+314 LNLPDSINDQ
-324 GTTLPEGYALSVDDV
+324 GTTEPAGYAL
-339 TFNYPDTAP
+339 AI
-348 TVLEN
+348 E
-353 SSLKNSTLKHVSLT
+353 HVSFHYPETGQPSLSNISLQ
-367 VEQNRV
+367 VGENRV
-373 LGITGATGSGKS
+373 LGIAGATGAGKS
-385 TLLHLLMRYWEST
+385 TLLHLLMRYWEAEQ
-398 HGSISVSGVPV
+398 GSIEVSGIPIQS
-409 ANIPLANLRG
+409 IPLPALRN

-433 TIIEN
+433 SIMEN
-438 IRIGMPNATDEDV
+438 IRIGRSQASDEEV
-451 YHAAKL
+451 HQAAKL

-505 DDALSAVDIKTEKLI
+505 DDALSAVDIKTEKVI
-520 IKHLQQR
+520 IEHLQQR
-527 REQTVV
+527 REQTLI

-538 LSAIEHADEIIVL
+538 LSAIERADEIVVL
-551 SHGEIVE
+551 AHGEMIE
-558 RGKHNQ
+558 KGTHRE
-564 LISLDGWYSRMA
+564 LIRQDGWYARMA

-584 LEEDLL
+584 LENDLQ

>member
-1 MQLYQHLK
+1 MQLFQHLK
-9 WFFRQHRFTYAIA
+9 WFFRQHRFTYALA

-36 PWLIGNAI
+36 PWFIGHAI
-44 DKLLQTKD
+44 DKLLETRD
-52 FSQAEI
+52 FSQAEF
-58 YLFALLGVSILVYLL
+58 YLFALLVVSILVYLL
-73 RYGWRRML
+73 RYGWRRVL
-81 FGTSYKLGNILREQ
+81 FGTSYQLGNILREQ

-105 AFYNI
+105 AFYNQ

-124 DAVEVAAGEGILSGF
+124 DAVEMAAGEGILSGF
-139 DGLLTFI
+139 DGLMTFI
-146 LVLVMMFIFI
+146 LVLVMMFVFI
-156 DWQLAILAIIP
+156 DWQLAVLAILP

-180 RIHHQFKETL
+180 RIHHQFKDTL
-190 DSFSTLNEQTQQSVS
+190 DSFSTLNEQAQQSVA
-205 GIRLIKSMGR
+205 GIRMIKSMGR
-215 EEIESDK
+215 EAIEADK
-222 FSQIAQQSARTTYN
+222 FERIAEQSAQSTYK

-259 LLVGGWQISE
+259 LLMGGWQISS
-269 GRLTVGQLTSFT
+269 GNLTVGQLTSFT

-300 LQRGNAAIGRLESL
+300 LQRGNAAIGRLEEL
-314 LKLPDSVADK
+314 LNLPDSINDQ
-324 GTTLPEGYALSVDDV
+324 GTTEPAGYAL
-339 TFNYPDTAP
+339 AI
-348 TVLEN
+348 E
-353 SSLKNSTLKHVSLT
+353 HVSFHYPETGQPSLSNISLQLG
-367 VEQNRV
+367 ENRV
-373 LGITGATGSGKS
+373 LGIAGATGAGKS
-385 TLLHLLMRYWEST
+385 TLLHLLMRYWEAEQ
-398 HGSISVSGVPV
+398 GSIEVSGIPIQS
-409 ANIPLANLRG
+409 IPLPALRN

-433 TIIEN
+433 SIMEN
-438 IRIGMPNATDEDV
+438 IRIGRSQASDEEV
-451 YHAAKL
+451 HQAAKL

-505 DDALSAVDIKTEKLI
+505 DDALSAVDIKTEKVI
-520 IKHLQQR
+520 IEHLQQR
-527 REQTVV
+527 REQTLI

-538 LSAIEHADEIIVL
+538 LSAIERADEIVVL
-551 SHGEIVE
+551 AHGEMIE
-558 RGKHNQ
+558 KGTHRE
-564 LISLDGWYSRMA
+564 LIRQDGWYARMA

-584 LEEDLL
+584 LENDLQ

>member
-1 MQLYQHLK
+1 MQLFQHLK
-9 WFFRQHRFTYAIA
+9 WFFRQHRFTYALA

-36 PWLIGNAI
+36 PWFIGHAI
-44 DKLLQTKD
+44 DKLLETRD
-52 FSQAEI
+52 FSQAEY

-73 RYGWRRML
+73 RYGWRRVL
-81 FGTSYKLGNILREQ
+81 FGTSYQLGNILREQ

-105 AFYNI
+105 AFYNQ

-124 DAVEVAAGEGILSGF
+124 DAVEMAAGEGILSGF
-139 DGLLTFI
+139 DGLMTFI
-146 LVLVMMFIFI
+146 LVLVMMFVFI
-156 DWQLAILAIIP
+156 DWQLAVLAILP

-180 RIHHQFKETL
+180 RIHHQFKDTL
-190 DSFSTLNEQTQQSVS
+190 DSFSTLNEQAQQSVA
-205 GIRLIKSMGR
+205 GIRMIKSMGR
-215 EEIESDK
+215 EAIEADK
-222 FSQIAQQSARTTYN
+222 FERIAEQSAQSTYK

-259 LLVGGWQISE
+259 LLMGGWQISS
-269 GRLTVGQLTSFT
+269 GNLTVGQLTSFT

-300 LQRGNAAIGRLESL
+300 LQRGNAAIGRLEAL
-314 LKLPDSVADK
+314 LNLPDSINDQGSTEPA
-324 GTTLPEGYALSVDDV
+324 GYAL
-339 TFNYPDTAP
+339 AI
-348 TVLEN
+348 E
-353 SSLKNSTLKHVSLT
+353 HVSFHYPETGQPSLSNISLQLG
-367 VEQNRV
+367 ENRV
-373 LGITGATGSGKS
+373 LGIAGATGAGKS
-385 TLLHLLMRYWEST
+385 TLLHLLMRYWEAEQ
-398 HGSISVSGVPV
+398 GSIEVSGIPIQS
-409 ANIPLANLRG
+409 IPLPALRN

-433 TIIEN
+433 SIMEN
-438 IRIGMPNATDEDV
+438 IRIGRNEASDEEV
-451 YHAAKL
+451 HQAAKL

-505 DDALSAVDIKTEKLI
+505 DDALSAVDIKTEKVI
-520 IKHLQQR
+520 IEHLQQR
-527 REQTVV
+527 REQTLI

-538 LSAIEHADEIIVL
+538 LSAIERADEIVVL
-551 SHGEIVE
+551 AHGEMIE
-558 RGKHNQ
+558 KGTHCE
-564 LISLDGWYSRMA
+564 LIRQDGWYARMA

-584 LEEDLL
+584 LENDLQ

>member
-1 MQLYQHLK
+1 MQLFQHLK
-9 WFFRQHRFTYAIA
+9 WFFRQHRFTYALA

-36 PWLIGNAI
+36 PWFIGNAI
-44 DKLLQTKD
+44 DKLLETRD
-52 FSQAEI
+52 FSQAEF

-73 RYGWRRML
+73 RYGWRRVL
-81 FGTSYKLGNILREQ
+81 FGTSYQLGNILREQ

-105 AFYNI
+105 AFYNQ

-124 DAVEVAAGEGILSGF
+124 DAVEMAAGEGILSGF
-139 DGLLTFI
+139 DGLMTFI
-146 LVLVMMFIFI
+146 LVLVMMFVFI
-156 DWQLAILAIIP
+156 DWQLAVLAILP

-180 RIHHQFKETL
+180 RIHHQFKDTL
-190 DSFSTLNEQTQQSVS
+190 DSFSTLNEQAQQSVA
-205 GIRLIKSMGR
+205 GIRMIKSMGR
-215 EEIESDK
+215 EAIEADK
-222 FSQIAQQSARTTYN
+222 FERIAEQSAQSTYK

-259 LLVGGWQISE
+259 LLMGGWQISS
-269 GRLTVGQLTSFT
+269 GNLTVGQLTSFT

-300 LQRGNAAIGRLESL
+300 LQRGNAAIGRLEEL
-314 LKLPDSVADK
+314 INLPDSINDQ
-324 GTTLPEGYALSVDDV
+324 GTTEPAGYAL
-339 TFNYPDTAP
+339 AI
-348 TVLEN
+348 E
-353 SSLKNSTLKHVSLT
+353 HVSFHYPETGQPSLSNISLQ
-367 VEQNRV
+367 VGENRV
-373 LGITGATGSGKS
+373 LGIAGATGAGKS
-385 TLLHLLMRYWEST
+385 TLLHLLMRYWEAEQ
-398 HGSISVSGVPV
+398 GSIEVSGIPIQS
-409 ANIPLANLRG
+409 IPLPALRN

-433 TIIEN
+433 SIMEN
-438 IRIGMPNATDEDV
+438 IRIGRSQASDEEV
-451 YHAAKL
+451 HQAAKL

-477 RGVTLSGGQRQRI
+477 HGVTLSGGQRQRI

-505 DDALSAVDIKTEKLI
+505 DDALSAVDIKTEKVI
-520 IKHLQQR
+520 IEHLQQR
-527 REQTVV
+527 REQTLI

-538 LSAIEHADEIIVL
+538 LSAIERADEIVVL
-551 SHGEIVE
+551 AHGEMIE
-558 RGKHNQ
+558 KGTHRE
-564 LISLDGWYSRMA
+564 LIRQDGWYARMA

-584 LEEDLL
+584 LENDLQ

>member
-1 MQLYQHLK
+1 MQLFQHLK
-9 WFFRQHRFTYAIA
+9 WFFRQHRFTYALA

-36 PWLIGNAI
+36 PWFIGHAI
-44 DKLLQTKD
+44 DKLLETRD
-52 FSQAEI
+52 FSQAEF

-73 RYGWRRML
+73 RYGWRRVL
-81 FGTSYKLGNILREQ
+81 FGTSYQLGNILREQ

-105 AFYNI
+105 AFYNQ

-124 DAVEVAAGEGILSGF
+124 DAVEMAAGEGILSGF
-139 DGLLTFI
+139 DGLMTFI
-146 LVLVMMFIFI
+146 LVLVMMFVFI
-156 DWQLAILAIIP
+156 DWQLAVLAILP

-180 RIHHQFKETL
+180 RIHHQFKDTL
-190 DSFSTLNEQTQQSVS
+190 DSFSTLNEQAQQSVA
-205 GIRLIKSMGR
+205 GIRMIKSMGR
-215 EEIESDK
+215 EAIEADK
-222 FSQIAQQSARTTYN
+222 FERIAEQSAQSTYK

-259 LLVGGWQISE
+259 LLMGGWQISS
-269 GRLTVGQLTSFT
+269 GNLTVGQLTSFT

-300 LQRGNAAIGRLESL
+300 LQRGNAAIGRLEAL
-314 LKLPDSVADK
+314 LNLPDSINDQ
-324 GTTLPEGYALSVDDV
+324 GTTEPAGYAL
-339 TFNYPDTAP
+339 AI
-348 TVLEN
+348 E
-353 SSLKNSTLKHVSLT
+353 HVSFHYPETGQPSLSNISLQLG
-367 VEQNRV
+367 ENRV
-373 LGITGATGSGKS
+373 LGIAGATGAGKS
-385 TLLHLLMRYWEST
+385 TLLHLLMRYWEAEQ
-398 HGSISVSGVPV
+398 GSIEVSGIPIQS
-409 ANIPLANLRG
+409 IPLPALRN

-433 TIIEN
+433 SIMEN
-438 IRIGMPNATDEDV
+438 IRIGRSEASDEDV
-451 YHAAKL
+451 HQAAKL

-505 DDALSAVDIKTEKLI
+505 DDALSAVDIKTEKVI
-520 IKHLQQR
+520 IEHLQQR
-527 REQTVV
+527 REQTLI

-538 LSAIEHADEIIVL
+538 LSAIERADEIVVL
-551 SHGEIVE
+551 AHGEMIE
-558 RGKHNQ
+558 KGTHRE
-564 LISLDGWYSRMA
+564 LIRQDGWYARMA

-584 LEEDLL
+584 LENDLQ

>member
-1 MQLYQHLK
+1 MQLFQHLK
-9 WFFRQHRFTYAIA
+9 WFFRQHRFTYALA

-36 PWLIGNAI
+36 PWFIGHAI
-44 DKLLQTKD
+44 DKLLETRD
-52 FSQAEI
+52 FSQAEF

-73 RYGWRRML
+73 RYGWRRVL
-81 FGTSYKLGNILREQ
+81 FGTSYQLGNILREQ

-105 AFYNI
+105 AFYNQ

-124 DAVEVAAGEGILSGF
+124 DAVEMAAGEGILSGF
-139 DGLLTFI
+139 DGLMTFI
-146 LVLVMMFIFI
+146 LVLVMMFVFI
-156 DWQLAILAIIP
+156 DWQLAVLAILP

-180 RIHHQFKETL
+180 RIHHQFKDTL
-190 DSFSTLNEQTQQSVS
+190 DSFSTLNEQAQQSVA
-205 GIRLIKSMGR
+205 GIRMIKSMGR
-215 EEIESDK
+215 EAIEAVK
-222 FSQIAQQSARTTYN
+222 FERIAEQSAQSTYK

-259 LLVGGWQISE
+259 LLMGGWQISS
-269 GRLTVGQLTSFT
+269 GNLTVGQLTSFT

-300 LQRGNAAIGRLESL
+300 LQRGNAAIGRLEEL
-314 LKLPDSVADK
+314 LNLPDSINDQGSIEPA
-324 GTTLPEGYALSVDDV
+324 GYAL
-339 TFNYPDTAP
+339 AI
-348 TVLEN
+348 E
-353 SSLKNSTLKHVSLT
+353 HVSFHYPETGQPSLSNISLQLG
-367 VEQNRV
+367 ENRV
-373 LGITGATGSGKS
+373 LGIAGATGAGKS
-385 TLLHLLMRYWEST
+385 TLLHLLMRYWEAEQ
-398 HGSISVSGVPV
+398 GSIEVSGIPIQS
-409 ANIPLANLRG
+409 IPLPALRN

-433 TIIEN
+433 SIMEN
-438 IRIGMPNATDEDV
+438 IRIGRSEASDEEV
-451 YHAAKL
+451 HQAAKL

-505 DDALSAVDIKTEKLI
+505 DDALSAVDIKTEKVI
-520 IKHLQQR
+520 IEHLQQR
-527 REQTVV
+527 REQTLI

-538 LSAIEHADEIIVL
+538 LSAIERADEIVVL
-551 SHGEIVE
+551 AHGEMIE
-558 RGKHNQ
+558 KGTHRE
-564 LISLDGWYSRMA
+564 LIRQDGWYARMA

-584 LEEDLL
+584 LENDLQ

>member
-1 MQLYQHLK
+1 MQLFQHLK
-9 WFFRQHRFTYAIA
+9 WFFRQHCFTYALA

-36 PWLIGNAI
+36 PWFIGHAI
-44 DKLLQTKD
+44 DKLLETRD
-52 FSQAEI
+52 FSQAEF

-73 RYGWRRML
+73 RYGWRRVL
-81 FGTSYKLGNILREQ
+81 FGTSYQLGNILREQ

-105 AFYNI
+105 AFYNQ

-124 DAVEVAAGEGILSGF
+124 DAVEMAAGEGILSGF
-139 DGLLTFI
+139 DGLMTFI
-146 LVLVMMFIFI
+146 LVLVMMFVFI
-156 DWQLAILAIIP
+156 DWQLAVLAILP
-167 FPFMGY
+167 FPFMGF

-180 RIHHQFKETL
+180 RIHHQFKDTL
-190 DSFSTLNEQTQQSVS
+190 DSFSTLNEQAQQSVA
-205 GIRLIKSMGR
+205 GIRMIKSMGR
-215 EEIESDK
+215 EAIEADK
-222 FSQIAQQSARTTYN
+222 FERIAEQSAQSTYK

-259 LLVGGWQISE
+259 LLMGGWQISS
-269 GRLTVGQLTSFT
+269 GNLTVGQLTSFT

-300 LQRGNAAIGRLESL
+300 LQRGNAAIGRLEEL
-314 LKLPDSVADK
+314 LNLPDSINDQ
-324 GTTLPEGYALSVDDV
+324 GTTEPAGYAL
-339 TFNYPDTAP
+339 AI
-348 TVLEN
+348 E
-353 SSLKNSTLKHVSLT
+353 HVSFHYPETGQPSLSNISLQ
-367 VEQNRV
+367 VGENRV
-373 LGITGATGSGKS
+373 LGIAGATGAGKS
-385 TLLHLLMRYWEST
+385 TLLHLLMRYWEAEQ
-398 HGSISVSGVPV
+398 GSIEVSGIPIQS
-409 ANIPLANLRG
+409 IPLPALRN

-433 TIIEN
+433 SIMEN
-438 IRIGMPNATDEDV
+438 IRIGRSEASDEDV
-451 YHAAKL
+451 HQAAKL

-505 DDALSAVDIKTEKLI
+505 DDALSAVDIKTEKVI
-520 IKHLQQR
+520 IEHLQQR
-527 REQTVV
+527 REQTLI

-538 LSAIEHADEIIVL
+538 LSAIERADEIVVL
-551 SHGEIVE
+551 AHGEMIE
-558 RGKHNQ
+558 KGTHRE
-564 LISLDGWYSRMA
+564 LIRQDGWYARMA

-584 LEEDLL
+584 LENDLQ

>member
-1 MQLYQHLK
+1 MQLFQHLK
-9 WFFRQHRFTYAIA
+9 WFFRQHRFTYALA

-36 PWLIGNAI
+36 PWFIGHAI
-44 DKLLQTKD
+44 DKLLETRD
-52 FSQAEI
+52 FSQAEF

-73 RYGWRRML
+73 RYGWRRVL
-81 FGTSYKLGNILREQ
+81 FGTSYQLGNILREQ

-105 AFYNI
+105 AFYNQ

-124 DAVEVAAGEGILSGF
+124 DAVEMAAGEGILSGF
-139 DGLLTFI
+139 DGLMTFI
-146 LVLVMMFIFI
+146 LVLVMMFVFI
-156 DWQLAILAIIP
+156 DWQLAVLAILP

-180 RIHHQFKETL
+180 RIHHQFKDTL
-190 DSFSTLNEQTQQSVS
+190 DSFSTLNEQAQQSVA
-205 GIRLIKSMGR
+205 GIRMIKSMGR
-215 EEIESDK
+215 EAIEADK
-222 FSQIAQQSARTTYN
+222 FERIAEQSAQSTYK

-259 LLVGGWQISE
+259 LLMGGWQISS
-269 GRLTVGQLTSFT
+269 GNLTVGQLTSFT

-300 LQRGNAAIGRLESL
+300 LQRGNAAIGRLEEL
-314 LKLPDSVADK
+314 LNLPDSINDQ
-324 GTTLPEGYALSVDDV
+324 GTTEPAGYAL
-339 TFNYPDTAP
+339 AI
-348 TVLEN
+348 E
-353 SSLKNSTLKHVSLT
+353 HVSFHYPETRQPSLSNISLQLG
-367 VEQNRV
+367 ENRV
-373 LGITGATGSGKS
+373 LGIAGATGAGKS
-385 TLLHLLMRYWEST
+385 TLLHLLMRYWEAEQ
-398 HGSISVSGVPV
+398 GSIEVSGIPIQS
-409 ANIPLANLRG
+409 IPLPALRN

-433 TIIEN
+433 SIMEN
-438 IRIGMPNATDEDV
+438 IRIGRSEASDEEV
-451 YHAAKL
+451 HQAAKL

-505 DDALSAVDIKTEKLI
+505 DDALSAVDIKTEKVI
-520 IKHLQQR
+520 IEHLQQR
-527 REQTVV
+527 REQTLI

-538 LSAIEHADEIIVL
+538 LSAIERADEIVVL
-551 SHGEIVE
+551 AHGEMIE
-558 RGKHNQ
+558 KGTHRE
-564 LISLDGWYSRMA
+564 LIRQDGWYARMA

-584 LEEDLL
+584 LENDLQ

>member
-1 MQLYQHLK
+1 MQLFQHLK
-9 WFFRQHRFTYAIA
+9 WFFRQHRFTYALA

-36 PWLIGNAI
+36 PWFIGHAI
-44 DKLLQTKD
+44 DKLLETRD
-52 FSQAEI
+52 FSQAEF

-73 RYGWRRML
+73 RYGWRRVL
-81 FGTSYKLGNILREQ
+81 FGTSYQLGNILREQ
-95 FYHRLLRQGQ
+95 FYHRLLKQGQ
-105 AFYNI
+105 AFYNL

-124 DAVEVAAGEGILSGF
+124 DAVEMAAGEGILSGF
-139 DGLLTFI
+139 DGLMTFI
-146 LVLVMMFIFI
+146 LVLVMMFVFI
-156 DWQLAILAIIP
+156 DWQLAVLAILP

-180 RIHHQFKETL
+180 RIHHQFKDTL
-190 DSFSTLNEQTQQSVS
+190 DSFSTLNEQAQQSVA
-205 GIRLIKSMGR
+205 GIRMIKSMGR
-215 EEIESDK
+215 EAIEADK
-222 FSQIAQQSARTTYN
+222 FERIAEQSAQSTYK

-259 LLVGGWQISE
+259 LLMGGWQISS
-269 GRLTVGQLTSFT
+269 GNLTVGQLTSFT

-300 LQRGNAAIGRLESL
+300 LQRGNAAIGRLEEL
-314 LKLPDSVADK
+314 LNLPDSINDQ
-324 GTTLPEGYALSVDDV
+324 GTTEPAGYAL
-339 TFNYPDTAP
+339 AI
-348 TVLEN
+348 E
-353 SSLKNSTLKHVSLT
+353 HVSFHYPETGQPSLSNISLQ
-367 VEQNRV
+367 VGENRV
-373 LGITGATGSGKS
+373 LGIAGATGAGKS
-385 TLLHLLMRYWEST
+385 TLLHLLMRYWEAEQ
-398 HGSISVSGVPV
+398 GSIEVSGIPIQS
-409 ANIPLANLRG
+409 IPLPALRN

-433 TIIEN
+433 SIMEN
-438 IRIGMPNATDEDV
+438 IRIGRSEASDEDV
-451 YHAAKL
+451 HQAAKL

-505 DDALSAVDIKTEKLI
+505 DDALSAVDIKTEKVI
-520 IKHLQQR
+520 IEHLQQR
-527 REQTVV
+527 REQTLI

-538 LSAIEHADEIIVL
+538 LSAIERADEIVVL
-551 SHGEIVE
+551 AHGEMIE
-558 RGKHNQ
+558 KGTHRE
-564 LISLDGWYSRMA
+564 LIRQDGWYARMA

-584 LEEDLL
+584 LENDLQ

>member
-1 MQLYQHLK
+1 MQLFQHLK
-9 WFFRQHRFTYAIA
+9 WFFRQHRFTYALA

-36 PWLIGNAI
+36 PWFIGHAI
-44 DKLLQTKD
+44 DKLLETRD
-52 FSQAEI
+52 FSQAEF

-73 RYGWRRML
+73 RYGWRRVL
-81 FGTSYKLGNILREQ
+81 FGTSYQLGNILREQ

-105 AFYNI
+105 AFYNQ

-124 DAVEVAAGEGILSGF
+124 DAVEMAAGEGILSGF
-139 DGLLTFI
+139 DGLMTFI
-146 LVLVMMFIFI
+146 LVLVMMFVFI
-156 DWQLAILAIIP
+156 DWQLAVLAILP

-180 RIHHQFKETL
+180 RIHHQFKDTL
-190 DSFSTLNEQTQQSVS
+190 DSFSTLNEQAQQSVA
-205 GIRLIKSMGR
+205 GIRMIKSMGR
-215 EEIESDK
+215 EAIEAGK
-222 FSQIAQQSARTTYN
+222 FERIAEQSAQSTYK

-259 LLVGGWQISE
+259 LLMGGWQISS
-269 GRLTVGQLTSFT
+269 GNLTVGQLTSFT

-300 LQRGNAAIGRLESL
+300 LQRGNAAIGRLEEL
-314 LKLPDSVADK
+314 LNLPDSINDQ
-324 GTTLPEGYALSVDDV
+324 GTTEPAGYAL
-339 TFNYPDTAP
+339 AI
-348 TVLEN
+348 E
-353 SSLKNSTLKHVSLT
+353 HVSFHYPETGQPSLSNISLQ
-367 VEQNRV
+367 VGENRV
-373 LGITGATGSGKS
+373 LGIAGATGAGKS
-385 TLLHLLMRYWEST
+385 TLLHLLMRYWEAEQ
-398 HGSISVSGVPV
+398 GSIEVSGIPIQS
-409 ANIPLANLRG
+409 IPLPALRN

-433 TIIEN
+433 SIMEN
-438 IRIGMPNATDEDV
+438 IRIGRSQASDEEV
-451 YHAAKL
+451 HQAAKL

-505 DDALSAVDIKTEKLI
+505 DDALSAVDIKTEKVI
-520 IKHLQQR
+520 IEHLQQR
-527 REQTVV
+527 REQTLI

-538 LSAIEHADEIIVL
+538 LSAIERADEIVVL
-551 SHGEIVE
+551 AHGEMIE
-558 RGKHNQ
+558 KGTHRE
-564 LISLDGWYSRMA
+564 LIRQDGWYARMA

-584 LEEDLL
+584 LENDLQ

>member
-1 MQLYQHLK
+1 MQLFQHLK
-9 WFFRQHRFTYAIA
+9 WFFRQHRFTYALA

-36 PWLIGNAI
+36 PWFIGNAI
-44 DKLLQTKD
+44 DKLLETRD
-52 FSQAEI
+52 FSQAEF

-73 RYGWRRML
+73 RYGWRRVL
-81 FGTSYKLGNILREQ
+81 FGTSYQLGNILREQ

-105 AFYNI
+105 AFYNQ

-124 DAVEVAAGEGILSGF
+124 DAVEMAAGEGILSGF
-139 DGLLTFI
+139 DGLMTFI
-146 LVLVMMFIFI
+146 LVLVMMFVFI
-156 DWQLAILAIIP
+156 DWQLAVLAILP

-180 RIHHQFKETL
+180 RIHHQFKDTL
-190 DSFSTLNEQTQQSVS
+190 DSFSTLNEQAQQSVA
-205 GIRLIKSMGR
+205 GIRMIKSMGR
-215 EEIESDK
+215 EAIEADK
-222 FSQIAQQSARTTYN
+222 FERIAEQSAQSTYK

-259 LLVGGWQISE
+259 LLMGGWQISS
-269 GRLTVGQLTSFT
+269 GNLTVGQLTSFT

-300 LQRGNAAIGRLESL
+300 LQRGNAAIGRLEEL
-314 LKLPDSVADK
+314 LNLPDSINDQ
-324 GTTLPEGYALSVDDV
+324 GTTEPAGYAL
-339 TFNYPDTAP
+339 AI
-348 TVLEN
+348 E
-353 SSLKNSTLKHVSLT
+353 HVSFHYPETGQPSLSNISLQ
-367 VEQNRV
+367 VGENRV
-373 LGITGATGSGKS
+373 LGIAGATGAGKS
-385 TLLHLLMRYWEST
+385 TLLHLLMRYWEAEQ
-398 HGSISVSGVPV
+398 GSIEVNGIPIQS
-409 ANIPLANLRG
+409 IPLPALRN

-433 TIIEN
+433 SIMEN
-438 IRIGMPNATDEDV
+438 IRIGRSQASDEEV
-451 YHAAKL
+451 HQAAKL

-505 DDALSAVDIKTEKLI
+505 DDALSAVDIKTEKVI
-520 IKHLQQR
+520 IEHLQQR
-527 REQTVV
+527 REQTLI

-538 LSAIEHADEIIVL
+538 LSAIERADEIVVL
-551 SHGEIVE
+551 AHGEMIE
-558 RGKHNQ
+558 KGTHRE
-564 LISLDGWYSRMA
+564 LIRQDGWYARMA

-584 LEEDLL
+584 LENDLQ

>member
-1 MQLYQHLK
+1 MQLFQHLK
-9 WFFRQHRFTYAIA
+9 WFFRQHRFTYALA

-36 PWLIGNAI
+36 PWFIGHAI
-44 DKLLQTKD
+44 DKLLETRD
-52 FSQAEI
+52 FSQAEY

-73 RYGWRRML
+73 RYGWRRVL
-81 FGTSYKLGNILREQ
+81 FGTSYQLGNILREQ

-105 AFYNI
+105 AFYNQ

-124 DAVEVAAGEGILSGF
+124 DAVEMAAGEGILSGF
-139 DGLLTFI
+139 DGLMTFI
-146 LVLVMMFIFI
+146 LVLVMMFVFI
-156 DWQLAILAIIP
+156 DWQLAVLAILP

-180 RIHHQFKETL
+180 RIHHQFKDTL
-190 DSFSTLNEQTQQSVS
+190 DSFSTLNEQAQQSVA
-205 GIRLIKSMGR
+205 GIRMIKSMGR
-215 EEIESDK
+215 EAIEADK
-222 FSQIAQQSARTTYN
+222 FERIAEQSAQSTYK

-259 LLVGGWQISE
+259 LLMGGWQISR
-269 GRLTVGQLTSFT
+269 GNLTVGQLTSFT

-300 LQRGNAAIGRLESL
+300 LQRGNAAIGRLEAL
-314 LKLPDSVADK
+314 LNLPDSINDQ
-324 GTTLPEGYALSVDDV
+324 GTTEPAGYAL
-339 TFNYPDTAP
+339 AI
-348 TVLEN
+348 E
-353 SSLKNSTLKHVSLT
+353 HVSFHYPETGQPSLSNISLQLG
-367 VEQNRV
+367 ENRV
-373 LGITGATGSGKS
+373 LGIAGATGAGKS
-385 TLLHLLMRYWEST
+385 TLLHLLMRYWEAEQ
-398 HGSISVSGVPV
+398 GSIEVSGIPIQS
-409 ANIPLANLRG
+409 IPLPALRN

-433 TIIEN
+433 SIMEN
-438 IRIGMPNATDEDV
+438 IRIGRSEASDEDV
-451 YHAAKL
+451 HQAAKL

-505 DDALSAVDIKTEKLI
+505 DDALSAVDIKTEKVI
-520 IKHLQQR
+520 IEHLQQR
-527 REQTVV
+527 REQTLI

-538 LSAIEHADEIIVL
+538 LSAIERADEIVVL
-551 SHGEIVE
+551 AHGEMIE
-558 RGKHNQ
+558 KGTHRE
-564 LISLDGWYSRMA
+564 LIRQDGWYARMA
-576 AYQQMEQA
+576 AYQQMERA
-584 LEEDLL
+584 LENDLQ